1 MQPHQEY
8 FKCLL
13 FPHPTSHS
21 FGDYIKPI
29 CLWSENYQL
38 QLPSGHTSYVAG
50 WGADEQGNV
59 NTRIAKM
66 TDTQIV
72 TETECL
78 LGLKSPESGQR
89 VTANTICA
97 SNSQGAGP
105 CTGDSGGGLML
116 QEHDVWLLRGVISAG
131 QTLANRCDHSQPVIY
146 TDLARHIDWV
156 RQNIWF

>member
-1 MQPHQEY
+1 MSNHI
-8 FKCLL
+8 KSASSVCL
-13 FPHPTSHS
+13 SCR

-29 CLWSENYQL
+29 CLWSENFQL
-38 QLPSGHTSYVAG
+38 QLPSGHTLYVAG
-50 WGADEQGNV
+50 WGADEKGNG

-66 TDTQIV
+66 TDTNII

-78 LGLKSPESGQR
+78 LGLKSPGSGTQ

-97 SNSQGAGP
+97 RNSQGAGP

-116 QEHDVWLLRGVISAG
+116 QENNVWVLRAVISAG
-131 QTLANRCDHSQPVIY
+131 QALANRCDLTQPVIY

>member
-1 MQPHQEY
+1 M
-8 FKCLL
+8 
-13 FPHPTSHS
+13 
-21 FGDYIKPI
+21 
-29 CLWSENYQL
+29 
-38 QLPSGHTSYVAG
+38 
-50 WGADEQGNV
+50 GNA

-72 TETECL
+72 SETECL
-78 LGLKSPESGQR
+78 RGLKSSESGSH
-89 VTANTICA
+89 VTARTICA

-116 QEHDVWLLRGVISAG
+116 QENDVWVLRGVISAG
-131 QTLANRCDHSQPVIY
+131 QRLANRCDLTQPVIY